1 MWHHK
6 TSWLVVIYILYPH
19 PNPRKKDEKKIYKTI
34 KHPLNT
40 FLKSRSTLNPLRS
53 PFWPV
58 PSEEA
63 ATLWAKKIR
72 QRGYNIQH
80 NTKMMLLSDA
90 TLMLP
95 FYPFLHL
102 VNPPRVCS
110 FRFFF
115 PFDTT
120 KNARCFID
128 ALWCAIWWHLVLREH
143 VTFKH
148 ATAAWASNAVLFTH
162 MANTHTTVAPASP
175 AIVASQL
182 ATYSNKHRW
191 AEMPL
196 TWLVAPDRHES
207 NSVHFSEL

>member
-1 MWHHK
+1 
-6 TSWLVVIYILYPH
+6 
-19 PNPRKKDEKKIYKTI
+19 
-34 KHPLNT
+34 
-40 FLKSRSTLNPLRS
+40 
-53 PFWPV
+53 
-58 PSEEA
+58 
-63 ATLWAKKIR
+63 
-72 QRGYNIQH
+72 
-80 NTKMMLLSDA
+80 MLLSDA

-102 VNPPRVCS
+102 VNPPRVCW

-182 ATYSNKHRW
+182 ATYSNKHRLGRNASDMVGGTRSPW
-191 AEMPL
+191 IKLCTFFRVIGANMTKSWWYTTYLWYANHQP
-196 TWLVAPDRHES
+196 
-207 NSVHFSEL
+207 